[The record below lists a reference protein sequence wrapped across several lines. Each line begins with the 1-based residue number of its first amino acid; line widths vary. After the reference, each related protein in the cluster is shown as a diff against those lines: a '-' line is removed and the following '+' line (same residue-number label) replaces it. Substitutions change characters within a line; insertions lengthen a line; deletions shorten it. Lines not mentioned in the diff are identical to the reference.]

1 MLTFNKDFTLQEPI
15 PQESI
20 DKALGVLS
28 TGRLHR
34 YNTMKGEQGYAAERE
49 EAFAAYIGSKYCLA
63 CASCGSALYIALKS
77 LGVQPGDTVL
87 CNAYTLA
94 PVPGAIQNAGAR
106 IELVEIEDDY
116 TIDLADLDAKAART
130 GARYLL
136 LSHMR
141 GHMADMDKVME
152 ICRKHNLI
160 LLEDCAHTMGANWNG
175 KKSGSFGHAACF
187 STQTYKHMNS
197 GEGGLL
203 VTDDPDVIARAI
215 MYSGSYMLFSAHTS
229 RPGIEAFEK
238 IKKFTPNY
246 SSRMDNLR
254 AALLL
259 PQLERLDIQCARWNE
274 LYQHAE
280 ILLKAIP
287 GVSCPPRKPLEYY
300 VGSSIQ
306 FNLGNAS
313 YEQIEAFLAE
323 TGKRGVQIKWFG
335 NKEPAGFTSSYDSWQ
350 YFENLPDLPKT
361 KKVLATMCDMR
372 LPLTFTKDDCTLIVE
387 IISEVVRDMG
397 LDKA

>member
-1 MLTFNKDFTLQEPI
+1 
-15 PQESI
+15 
-20 DKALGVLS
+20 
-28 TGRLHR
+28 
-34 YNTMKGEQGYAAERE
+34 
-49 EAFAAYIGSKYCLA
+49 
-63 CASCGSALYIALKS
+63 
-77 LGVQPGDTVL
+77 
-87 CNAYTLA
+87 
-94 PVPGAIQNAGAR
+94 
-106 IELVEIEDDY
+106 
-116 TIDLADLDAKAART
+116 
-130 GARYLL
+130 
-136 LSHMR
+136 
-141 GHMADMDKVME
+141 
-152 ICRKHNLI
+152 
-160 LLEDCAHTMGANWNG
+160 
-175 KKSGSFGHAACF
+175 
-187 STQTYKHMNS
+187 
-197 GEGGLL
+197 
-203 VTDDPDVIARAI
+203 

-350 YFENLPDLPKT
+350 YFEKLPDLPKT